1 MEQIRELGVKIAED
15 SDEKFFLE
23 LKEKCE
29 EALKAEARNIKI
41 NKKMLELCA
50 EELLTTTK

>member
-1 MEQIRELGVKIAED
+1 MIDNQELGIKIAENT
-15 SDEKFFLE
+15 DEKFFIE

-41 NKKMLELCA
+41 NKKMLELCK
-50 EELLTTTK
+50 EELS

>member
-1 MEQIRELGVKIAED
+1 MIEDKELGLKIAED
-15 SDEKFFLE
+15 SDEKFFTD

-29 EALKAEARNIKI
+29 EALRAEARNIKI

-50 EELLTTTK
+50 EELK

>member
-1 MEQIRELGVKIAED
+1 MIEDKELGLKIAENT
-15 SDEKFFLE
+15 DEKFFTE

-41 NKKMLELCA
+41 NKKMLELCE
-50 EELLTTTK
+50 EELK